1 MCNWL
6 VGPVRGAVKEHKSR
20 LVQSLTPPAAN
31 TTQFEWRIIART
43 ALFRE
48 AKRDHSSIYDT
59 ERRGTGLIGVEQLC

>member
-20 LVQSLTPPAAN
+20 LADSAGAN
-31 TTQFEWRIIART
+31 MTQFEWRIIART

-48 AKRDHSSIYDT
+48 AKRDHSSIHDT
-59 ERRGTGLIGVEQLC
+59 ERRGTGLIDVEQLC